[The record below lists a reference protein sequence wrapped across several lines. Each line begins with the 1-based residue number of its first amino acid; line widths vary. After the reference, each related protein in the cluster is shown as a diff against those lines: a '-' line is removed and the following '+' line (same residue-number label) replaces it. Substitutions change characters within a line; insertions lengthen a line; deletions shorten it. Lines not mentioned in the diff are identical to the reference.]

1 MTAKPRYTVTYDQ
14 MTRAGLSRRLW
25 LTLTVGLAAA
35 TLTAQAATDTPEA
48 LAEAIQRRYEQIRDF
63 RADFTH
69 SYEGGVLRRKTVE
82 RGQMV
87 IRKPGRMRWTYTS
100 PEQKVFVSDGVKLYS
115 YVPADKQVYVAT
127 IPTGDDASTPALFLA
142 GKGNIVRDFTAAA
155 ASPPG
160 APEGSV
166 ALKLT
171 PIRHEREYETLVLV
185 VDRAT
190 LTWRMLITA
199 DRQGGT
205 STFSFANLREN
216 TGVADK
222 EFVFSI
228 PRGVD
233 VITDAGR

>member
-1 MTAKPRYTVTYDQ
+1 MTPVW
-14 MTRAGLSRRLW
+14 RARSCL
-25 LTLTVGLAAA
+25 VGLALATAA
-35 TLTAQAATDTPEA
+35 ASVAAQPGAGAGGAQALATS
-48 LAEAIQRRYEQIRDF
+48 IQRRYEQIRDF

-69 SYEGGVLRRKTVE
+69 TYEGGVLRKKTVE
-82 RGQMV
+82 RGQMA

-127 IPTGDDASTPALFLA
+127 VPTGDDASTPALFLA
-142 GKGNIVRDFTAAA
+142 GKGHLTRDFTATAA
-155 ASPPG
+155 APAG
-160 APEGSV
+160 APAGSV
-166 ALKLT
+166 AVTLT
-171 PIRHEREYETLVLV
+171 PIKAEREYESLVLV
-185 VDRAT
+185 VDRQS
-190 LTWRMLITA
+190 LQWRMLITT

-205 STFSFANLREN
+205 STFAFSNLREN
-216 TGVADK
+216 TGVPDR